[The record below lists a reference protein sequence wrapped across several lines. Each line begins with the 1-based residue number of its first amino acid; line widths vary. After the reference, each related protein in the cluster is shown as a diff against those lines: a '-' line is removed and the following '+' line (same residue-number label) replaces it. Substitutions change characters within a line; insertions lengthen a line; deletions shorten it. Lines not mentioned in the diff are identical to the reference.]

1 MPRFSRRMTAGL
13 RMPRF
18 VREHAGIDHDLAQRA
33 DVFFLDVA
41 AEDQVGIGVRVQ
53 RAVVLD
59 LGFQLSRSPAGIAE
73 REDGVLRLG
82 ALRDRLQ
89 NIHRRGQA
97 NSVVDLQRRILD
109 EEIARMQHEAA
120 AGLDR
125 AAFQHLHGLGV
136 LRQLDLIG
144 LLDDVELH
152 QQFGKVDT
160 AGPAVDDDAHGAF
173 GVMRAEL
180 DHLALEARHLDSSTW
195 QRVGISAVRLL
206 AGSRSGAVLMGGVA
220 FHLQPGWKT
229 YWLTPGDSGVPP
241 RFDFSKSENIE
252 AVTVL
257 WPAPTK
263 FDDGAGGYSLGYHD
277 QVVLPLRIVAKNAD
291 KPVTLRADINYAVCE
306 KLCIPVEASAELA
319 IASVASTED
328 SALFAAL
335 DTVPKPAN
343 VGDPNP
349 LTIRDVKREGKSTVL
364 VDVAVPDTRA
374 VDLFVEGPTPDWA
387 LPVPKLLERSPPGV
401 KRFAFE
407 LEGLPPGTNPEGA
420 ALKLTL
426 VGGDRA
432 YEFNINLD

>member
-1 MPRFSRRMTAGL
+1 MIVIVPM
-13 RMPRF
+13 
-18 VREHAGIDHDLAQRA
+18 RA
-33 DVFFLDVA
+33 A
-41 AEDQVGIGVRVQ
+41 
-53 RAVVLD
+53 
-59 LGFQLSRSPAGIAE
+59 LGF
-73 REDGVLRLG
+73 
-82 ALRDRLQ
+82 
-89 NIHRRGQA
+89 
-97 NSVVDLQRRILD
+97 
-109 EEIARMQHEAA
+109 AA
-120 AGLDR
+120 T
-125 AAFQHLHGLGV
+125 
-136 LRQLDLIG
+136 
-144 LLDDVELH
+144 LL
-152 QQFGKVDT
+152 
-160 AGPAVDDDAHGAF
+160 ASS
-173 GVMRAEL
+173 
-180 DHLALEARHLDSSTW
+180 LALEARAQDSSPW
-195 QRVGISAVRLL
+195 QRDGHSAVRLL

-220 FHLQPGWKT
+220 FQLQPGWKT
-229 YWLTPGDSGVPP
+229 YWRTPGDSGVPP

-306 KLCIPVEASAELA
+306 KLCIPVEASAELP
-319 IASVASTED
+319 ITSVASTED
-328 SALFAAL
+328 SALFTAL

-349 LTIRDVKREGKSTVL
+349 LTIRDVKRDGKSTVL

-374 VDLFVEGPTPDWA
+374 VNLFVEGPTPDWA
-387 LPVPKLLERSPPGV
+387 LPVPKLLEHSPPGV